1 MNRVSQKDKVS
12 LEREYVEELERK
24 AFLLE
29 EILSFVEDQYLG
41 YLMKKAEKEKNIS
54 ISKAKKR
61 LR

>member
-1 MNRVSQKDKVS
+1 MGRVSQKDKVS
-12 LEREYVEELERK
+12 LEREYVEELKRK
-24 AFLLE
+24 ALLLE